1 MEAVALGVPVLA
13 FPSFGDHLPNA
24 KFLVDVFEVGIKLGC
39 HGAGNNELVTRDEVK
54 KCLLE
59 ITKGEKAERLKKNAI
74 KWKRAAEDAV
84 AVGGSS
90 HQHLDAFIQDI
101 KNRAIN

>member
-1 MEAVALGVPVLA
+1 
-13 FPSFGDHLPNA
+13 
-24 KFLVDVFEVGIKLGC
+24 
-39 HGAGNNELVTRDEVK
+39 LVTRDEVK

-84 AVGGSS
+84 AVGGSVGE
-90 HQHLDAFIQDI
+90 
-101 KNRAIN
+101 